1 MNQFYQIQHQILKHE
16 KWPLNE
22 TESIK
27 EKMKDMESQMIQKF
41 YQTKQTLRKELKEGI
56 LILQEGI
63 NQTDTQL
70 EEKVKELAELIFKN
84 ITEGRKK
91 LQQEIDLNIKTIGE
105 YKKSQEILKQTL
117 NDKIL
122 KLDLK
127 FTNST
132 EENKKEILKN
142 TQDIWRINKDLG
154 QRINSL
160 NLTIKGVNDR
170 LEKVVKQVKVNTI
183 DINLIIQEVNTL
195 IFKTDKLKEADDEI
209 RKNMR
214 TLVTRVGEIGMKLT
228 ER

>member
-91 LQQEIDLNIKTIGE
+91 LQQEIDLNKKTIGE

-160 NLTIKGVNDR
+160 NLTVKGVNDR